1 MKKFKKRFIGTAA
14 LAMFLLLSV
23 STVQAQ
29 RAEIGLRFMPTFS
42 ALDVQSSDGGNIK
55 GEVTLGYGIGGIIGF
70 SFTDMFAVQGEII
83 YSTIS
88 QKYKE
93 LDIERKITLKYV
105 NIPLLF
111 AFNTGKIR
119 NINFNIVAGPQIGL
133 SVGSELLAGDDGIV
147 DTNDP
152 VLSVRKGDLG
162 FAYGAG
168 IDVALNPAKTLR
180 LGIGY
185 RGVYGLI
192 DISDNNNNSSSQS
205 YYVLD
210 KTKIRTNA
218 AYIGGS
224 FLF

>member
-1 MKKFKKRFIGTAA
+1 MKNFTKQFIRYMAITLLI
-14 LAMFLLLSV
+14 LAIVIPGF
-23 STVQAQ
+23 AQ

-42 ALDVQSSDGGNIK
+42 ALDVQSSEGGNIK

-70 SFTDMFAVQGEII
+70 SFSDMFAVQGEII
-83 YSTIS
+83 YSTIT
-88 QKYKE
+88 QKYTE

-111 AFNTGKIR
+111 AFNTGKMR
-119 NINFNIVAGPQIGL
+119 TLNFNIVAGPQIGL
-133 SVGSELLAGDDGIV
+133 SVGSELLTNNDGII

-152 VLSVRKGDLG
+152 VLAVRKGDLG

-168 IDVALNPAKTLR
+168 FDVALNPAATLR

-218 AYIGGS
+218 IYIGGS

>member
-1 MKKFKKRFIGTAA
+1 MKKFKKQIIGMASLA
-14 LAMFLLLSV
+14 LFFVLSV

-55 GEVTLGYGIGGIIGF
+55 GEVTLGYGIGGLVGF
-70 SFTDMFAVQGEII
+70 SFTDMFAIQGEII

-93 LDIERKITLKYV
+93 QDIERKITLKYV

-111 AFNTGKIR
+111 AFNTGKTR
-119 NINFNIVAGPQIGL
+119 NVNFNIVAGPQIGL
-133 SVGSELLAGDDGIV
+133 SVGSELLAGDDGII

-152 VLSVRKGDLG
+152 VLAVRKGDLG

>member
-1 MKKFKKRFIGTAA
+1 MKNFTKRLIRSATVA
-14 LAMFLLLSV
+14 LFLVLSSSLLF
-23 STVQAQ
+23 AQ

-42 ALDVQSSDGGNIK
+42 ALDVQTSEGGNLK

-70 SFTDMFAVQGEII
+70 SLSDMFAIQGEII
-83 YSTIS
+83 YSTIT
-88 QKYKE
+88 QKYSE

-111 AFNTGKIR
+111 AFNTGKMR
-119 NINFNIVAGPQIGL
+119 TLNFNIVAGPQIGL
-133 SVGSELLAGDDGIV
+133 SVGSELLTTNDGIV

-152 VLSVRKGDLG
+152 ILAVKKGDLG

-168 IDVALNPAKTLR
+168 FDVALNPAATLR

-192 DISDNNNNSSSQS
+192 DISDNNNSSSSQA

-218 AYIGGS
+218 IYVGGS